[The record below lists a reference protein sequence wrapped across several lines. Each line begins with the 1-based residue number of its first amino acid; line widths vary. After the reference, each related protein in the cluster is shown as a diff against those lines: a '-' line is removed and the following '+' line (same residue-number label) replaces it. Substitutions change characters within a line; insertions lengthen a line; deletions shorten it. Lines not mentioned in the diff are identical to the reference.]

1 MAGEEGG
8 QESGGRVML
17 DRLDRIHTHAW
28 NYAATRPW
36 MLAAIIIACILGAA
50 AVPGGMP

>member
-1 MAGEEGG
+1 MT
-8 QESGGRVML
+8 SL
-17 DRLDRIHTHAW
+17 DRLFTCFC
-28 NYAATRPW
+28 NFSATRPW